1 MSDPLGSRLRMHRG
15 NRRTGHLSVRAIRA
29 LRRPSAARKL
39 RDRGP
44 ALRSARPR
52 RVLHLLRRVSELLD
66 TVVEPEVAAWSVLV
80 AFTAG
85 EGLGLNR
92 AFLLLADG
100 EQLRGWF
107 GVGPRTREEARDL
120 WADLR
125 MREVQPLEHL
135 TQPDPVMVEAER
147 QRHAALLAAL
157 SHPMVRGCSTWGR
170 AFVARGNHPNACVR
184 HWASVLD
191 SSRLV
196 VVPLMTGQTPW
207 GVVLADNFVTRAPVY
222 FGTLEAAETLAHYL
236 RAALERTQLLR
247 RLQEEKQ
254 RRVMAEHATTLL
266 ETARALAHDLKNPLA
281 LAGGLAQELLAAGPA
296 EPDIVARQLTIA
308 AAAISRAEQ
317 RVAELVEG
325 LTSQADHIAL
335 VAVEVGGLAERVVE
349 SFRPLATSRSVRLLC
364 YHPAREVLA
373 AAAVSSLERCLEN
386 LLANALEALTTGGG
400 EVHVAVR
407 EGGKSVW
414 LEVADNGPALPRELR
429 VDPFAGGIS
438 TRRGGTG
445 IGLASVRTL
454 AEAMGGKVEY
464 DEREPGWVRFTLVLR
479 RWS

>member
-1 MSDPLGSRLRMHRG
+1 MSRHSSSQTKAHRG
-15 NRRTGHLSVRAIRA
+15 NRRTRHLSVRSMRA
-29 LRRPSAARKL
+29 LRRPGAVRSL
-39 RDRGP
+39 RERGP

-52 RVLHLLRRVSELLD
+52 RVLHLLRRVSEELE

-85 EGLGLNR
+85 EGLGFNR

-107 GVGPRTREEARDL
+107 GVGPRTREEAREL

-125 MREVQPLEHL
+125 MRGVRPLEHL
-135 TQPDPVMVEAER
+135 TQPDPVVVEAER
-147 QRHAALLAAL
+147 QRHATLLGAL
-157 SHPMVRGCSTWGR
+157 SHPMVRSCEAWRR
-170 AFVARGNHPNACVR
+170 AFVARPNHPNACVR
-184 HWASVLD
+184 HWTSVLD
-191 SSRLV
+191 SPELA
-196 VVPLMTGQTPW
+196 VVPLMAAQMPW

-236 RAALERTQLLR
+236 RAAFERTQLLR
-247 RLQEEKQ
+247 RLQEESQ
-254 RRVMAEHATTLL
+254 RRVVAEHATTLL

-281 LAGGLAQELLAAGPA
+281 LAGGLAQELLAGIP
-296 EPDIVARQLTIA
+296 EDREVIARQLTLA
-308 AAAISRAEQ
+308 AGAITRAEQ

-335 VAVEVGGLAERVVE
+335 VAVEVGELAERVVE
-349 SFRPLATSRSVRLLC
+349 SFRPLAASRGVRLIC
-364 YHPAREVLA
+364 YHPARAVLA
-373 AAAVSSLERCLEN
+373 SAVIPSLERCLEN
-386 LLANALEALTTGGG
+386 LVVNALEALTGRGG
-400 EVHVAVR
+400 EIQTAVR
-407 EGGKSVW
+407 EDGPWVR
-414 LEVADNGPALPRELR
+414 LEVADNGPALPGALR

-438 TRRGGTG
+438 THRGGSG

-464 DEREPGWVRFTLVLR
+464 DEREPGWVRFTLSLR